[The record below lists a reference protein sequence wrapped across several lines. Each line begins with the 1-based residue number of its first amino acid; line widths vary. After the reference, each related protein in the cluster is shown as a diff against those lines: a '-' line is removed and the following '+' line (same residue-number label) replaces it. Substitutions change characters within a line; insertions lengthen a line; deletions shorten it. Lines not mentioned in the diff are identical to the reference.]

1 MDLKVACAALD
12 WVPNPEHALRMAY
25 DTAARLKIAA
35 KEHRLVREK
44 YEWQHG
50 FIGMTDDQ
58 YRLLTPQQ
66 RTLPPRK
73 IRDEWYILPDTP
85 IEQSPYYRRRVRMLE
100 DGVESMT
107 GSLEAVGL
115 KLALH
120 ERMFTMDFLFI
131 TLRFPT
137 ETVGPFLG
145 ILAEF
150 GDWVYP
156 GSEIKERTGLFGPLV
171 HMQFVEFLSAVKREA
186 IPSLFMNDP
195 SGYADHGDVFQLL
208 EAMNVSMD
216 TYQTLFEAL
225 FPGFEVGDVIQHDPR
240 ALIPLLEGEVG
251 SPERI
256 RQFEHYLFTHGVAAP
271 NIEALL
277 ERGR

>member
-12 WVPNPEHALRMAY
+12 WVADPEHALRAAQE
-25 DTAARLKIAA
+25 TAARLKIATR
-35 KEHRLVREK
+35 KHRVVRTK
-44 YEWQHG
+44 YHWHHG
-50 FIGMTDDQ
+50 LFGMTGDQ
-58 YRLLTPQQ
+58 YEQLTPQQ
-66 RTLPPRK
+66 HTLPLRK
-73 IRDEWYILPDTP
+73 IRDEWFIIPDTP

-100 DGVESMT
+100 DNAEPIK
-107 GSLEAVGL
+107 GSLEAHGL

-120 ERMFTMDFLFI
+120 ENMFTTDFLFI
-131 TLRFPT
+131 TLRFRK

-145 ILAEF
+145 LLA
-150 GDWVYP
+150 GTDDWVYP
-156 GSEIKERTGLFGPLV
+156 GSEIEERTGLFGPLV
-171 HMQFVEFLSAVKREA
+171 HMQFVEFLSAVRREA
-186 IPSLFMNDP
+186 MPSLFIRDP

-225 FPGFEVGDVIQHDPR
+225 FPGFEIGDVIQRDPR
-240 ALIPLLEGEVG
+240 ALIPMLAGEVG

-256 RQFEHYLFTHGVAAP
+256 QQFEHYLFTHGVAAP
-271 NIEALL
+271 DIEALL

>member
-12 WVPNPEHALRMAY
+12 WVADPEHALRVAQK
-25 DTAARLKIAA
+25 TAAQLKIAT
-35 KEHRLVREK
+35 KEHLLVREP

-50 FIGMTDDQ
+50 FFGMNDDQ
-58 YRLLTPQQ
+58 HQQLTPQQ
-66 RTLPPRK
+66 RSLPFRK
-73 IRDEWYILPDTP
+73 IRDEWFIIPDTP

-100 DGVESMT
+100 DNMASMT
-107 GSLEAVGL
+107 GRLEGYGL

-120 ERMFTMDFLFI
+120 ENMFTVDFLFI
-131 TLRFPT
+131 TLRFRK

-145 ILAEF
+145 LLADF

-156 GSEIKERTGLFGPLV
+156 GSEIEERTGLFGPLV
-171 HMQFVEFLSAVKREA
+171 HMQFVEFLSAIRREA
-186 IPSLFMNDP
+186 IPSLFIRDP

-225 FPGFEVGDVIQHDPR
+225 FPSLEIGDVIQRDPR
-240 ALIPLLEGEVG
+240 ALIPMLQGEVG
-251 SPERI
+251 SPERVT
-256 RQFEHYLFTHGVAAP
+256 QFEHYLFTHGVAAP
-271 NIEALL
+271 DIEALL